1 MDFGLCKG
9 KPIPQNSLISG
20 SGNPLGFLATFG
32 QACDHLGG
40 NHKFPSKKC
49 QEDLDVS
56 ENSGTPKSSI
66 LIGFSIINHP
76 FRGTP
81 ILGNT
86 QISEAELYPPHR
98 WSFFS
103 LRGRLSGSSL
113 RGPPPTLCHQ
123 LQTKPPENFFFRQRL
138 FFLVILSASRFPSCF
153 FLGLKNHSTV
163 VIWRSFSN
171 LKLQVKRKPKKP
183 TLNDLS

>member
-76 FRGTP
+76 FWGTP

-113 RGPPPTLCHQ
+113 RGPPQPTNCHQ

-138 FFLVILSASRFPSCF
+138 FFLVILSASRF
-153 FLGLKNHSTV
+153 
-163 VIWRSFSN
+163 SN
-171 LKLQVKRKPKKP
+171 
-183 TLNDLS
+183 S

>member
-1 MDFGLCKG
+1 MDFGLCNG

-76 FRGTP
+76 FWGTP

-86 QISEAELYPPHR
+86 HFGSR
-98 WSFFS
+98 TVSFF
-103 LRGRLSGSSL
+103 LAPWPPFRLKFA
-113 RGPPPTLCHQ
+113 GPPPTLCHQ
-123 LQTKPPENFFFRQRL
+123 LHKKPPENFFFGQRL
-138 FFLVILSASRFPSCF
+138 FFLVILSASRFS
-153 FLGLKNHSTV
+153 S
-163 VIWRSFSN
+163 S
-171 LKLQVKRKPKKP
+171 
-183 TLNDLS
+183 

>member
-49 QEDLDVS
+49 QEDLGVS

-66 LIGFSIINHP
+66 LIGFSIIDHP
-76 FRGTP
+76 FWGTP

-86 QISEAELYPPHR
+86 HFGSR
-98 WSFFS
+98 TVSFF
-103 LRGRLSGSSL
+103 LAPWPPFRLKFAGSAADDKFSSAPNKAT
-113 RGPPPTLCHQ
+113 G
-123 LQTKPPENFFFRQRL
+123 KL
-138 FFLVILSASRFPSCF
+138 FFSPKTLFSEVILSASRFPS
-153 FLGLKNHSTV
+153 S
-163 VIWRSFSN
+163 
-171 LKLQVKRKPKKP
+171 
-183 TLNDLS
+183 